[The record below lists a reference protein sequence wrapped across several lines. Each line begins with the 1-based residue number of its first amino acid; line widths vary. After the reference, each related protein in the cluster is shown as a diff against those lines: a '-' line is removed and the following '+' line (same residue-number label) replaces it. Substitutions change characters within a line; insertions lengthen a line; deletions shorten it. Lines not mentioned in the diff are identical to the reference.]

1 MVKQPP
7 AFSIFFLPFKINR
20 PTRSTK
26 THASLNAIQ
35 PMSDVTHLW
44 AIFLGTVIGLLP
56 IINPLAAAPTF
67 LAITEGDDDQRR
79 RGQALKGCL
88 YMVAILVCT
97 LIGGTVIMNFFGISI
112 PGLRIA
118 GGILMT
124 GIGISML
131 APQKAAPHDGREEHE
146 AARRKMDISFSPLAM
161 PMLSGPGSIAVTL
174 GFTSLAT
181 GWIDYAAIIAG
192 IACVAVLT
200 YLVLRLAGRIAGFIG
215 PVGLNAMTKIMGFL
229 IMSIGVQFVVNGVLA
244 IATSPELLHGIKAV
258 LTAP

>member
-1 MVKQPP
+1 
-7 AFSIFFLPFKINR
+7 
-20 PTRSTK
+20 
-26 THASLNAIQ
+26 
-35 PMSDVTHLW
+35 MSSVTHLW

-79 RGQALKGCL
+79 REQARKGCV
-88 YMVAILVCT
+88 YMVVILMST
-97 LIGGTVIMNFFGISI
+97 LFGGTVIMNFFGISV

-124 GIGISML
+124 GIGMGML
-131 APQKAAPHDGREEHE
+131 AQQKISPHDALEERE

-181 GWIDYAAIIAG
+181 GWIDYAAIITG
-192 IACVAVLT
+192 IICVALLT
-200 YLVLRLAGRIAGFIG
+200 YLVLRLSGKMAGLIG
-215 PVGLNAMTKIMGFL
+215 PVGVNAMTKIMGFL
-229 IMSIGVQFVVNGVLA
+229 IMCIGVQFVVNGVLS
-244 IATSPELLHGIKAV
+244 IATDPEMLRNIKAV
-258 LTAP
+258 LTTGTSA